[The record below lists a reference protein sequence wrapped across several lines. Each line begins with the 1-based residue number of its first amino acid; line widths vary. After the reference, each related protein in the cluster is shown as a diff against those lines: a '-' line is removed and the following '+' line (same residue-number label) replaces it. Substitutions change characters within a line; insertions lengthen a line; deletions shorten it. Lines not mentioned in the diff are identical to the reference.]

1 METHQEHRGTAD
13 TTMNAPGQR
22 TLDSGTV
29 RAAPAAEPACPAC
42 EYAAGWTGSDPG
54 ADYCA
59 GAARALAALEHGTV
73 HFPFDFCRAHRA
85 LIREG
90 VQRAAEGA

>member
-1 METHQEHRGTAD
+1 MKE
-13 TTMNAPGQR
+13 
-22 TLDSGTV
+22 SGTV

-42 EYAAGWTGSDPG
+42 EYARSRAWSDPG

-59 GAARALAALEHGTV
+59 GVARALAATELGRV

-85 LIREG
+85 IVREASQHTRRSG
-90 VQRAAEGA
+90 NNTP